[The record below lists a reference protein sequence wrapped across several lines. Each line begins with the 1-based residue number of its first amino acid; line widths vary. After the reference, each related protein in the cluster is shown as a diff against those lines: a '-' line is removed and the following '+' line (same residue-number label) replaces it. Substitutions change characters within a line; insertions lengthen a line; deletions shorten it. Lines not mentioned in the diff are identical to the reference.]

1 MDTVVQKFYG
11 EDSQFTQFGAFTTG
25 FNKKPLQN
33 NKLLQTTPIINP
45 GLHDKTKIT
54 PNPQLNPITN
64 LKPSN
69 SFNLPNYNTAANFK
83 GPVLSFYGKDDILNQ
98 RNLNNKNNNIS
109 YYQNMKNKEIEENKK
124 NNTKMQMMEEKM
136 KNLELKSQR
145 LEVINDFFFDMFEN
159 NLIKEEINKQ
169 REDRAQQEMGMPP
182 NNNYMPQGPYPN
194 YNNNYY
200 NPNMMMPPNKGKH
213 NKKSMSAKHKN
224 NNMYNNNFMPNDLNL
239 NKYDEKSEFDPKEF
253 QEKTTKNARKVLKQ
267 IKLNVGNYLLEDQLK
282 KNEELQTMTEQI
294 VELKNDLN
302 NKLDK
307 LAQKQKTQMETLA
320 FCLQNSGNPKLEEL
334 ANRVLTSDYYNYQVN
349 NIISNQNYFDEGTRK
364 SISNISLGR
373 LNRTNKIGP
382 RMSLLGSPLNFN
394 SGQNLKKVT
403 PKTGSAAIKE
413 ESSSSFS
420 SSSSSSSSSSKSSKS
435 DKSSDK
441 KSNKISNKDS
451 NDKKSVKSKKSN
463 LKKSPTNLTG
473 GTNKKNT

>member
-1 MDTVVQKFYG
+1 
-11 EDSQFTQFGAFTTG
+11 
-25 FNKKPLQN
+25 
-33 NKLLQTTPIINP
+33 
-45 GLHDKTKIT
+45 
-54 PNPQLNPITN
+54 
-64 LKPSN
+64 
-69 SFNLPNYNTAANFK
+69 
-83 GPVLSFYGKDDILNQ
+83 
-98 RNLNNKNNNIS
+98 
-109 YYQNMKNKEIEENKK
+109 
-124 NNTKMQMMEEKM
+124 
-136 KNLELKSQR
+136 
-145 LEVINDFFFDMFEN
+145 
-159 NLIKEEINKQ
+159 
-169 REDRAQQEMGMPP
+169 
-182 NNNYMPQGPYPN
+182 
-194 YNNNYY
+194 
-200 NPNMMMPPNKGKH
+200 
-213 NKKSMSAKHKN
+213 MSAKHKN
-224 NNMYNNNFMPNDLNL
+224 NNMYNNNFIPQKNFNL
-239 NKYDEKSEFDPKEF
+239 NKYDEQSEFDPKEF

-364 SISNISLGR
+364 SISNISIGR

-403 PKTGSAAIKE
+403 PQTGSAAIKE

-420 SSSSSSSSSSKSSKS
+420 SSSSSSSSSSKS
-435 DKSSDK
+435 DKSSEK
-441 KSNKISNKDS
+441 KSNKDS

>member
-11 EDSQFTQFGAFTTG
+11 DNQQFTQFGAFTTG
-25 FNKKPLQN
+25 FNNKFN
-33 NKLLQTTPIINP
+33 NKLLKTTPIINP
-45 GLHDKTKIT
+45 AFHSEAKIT
-54 PNPQLNPITN
+54 PNPQLNPIPS
-64 LKPSN
+64 LKTSN

-83 GPVLSFYGKDDILNQ
+83 GPALSFYGKDDILNP
-98 RNLNNKNNNIS
+98 RNNKNNNIS
-109 YYQNMKNKEIEENKK
+109 SYQLMKNKEIEENKK

-169 REDRAQQEMGMPP
+169 REDKINQEMGIMP
-182 NNNYMPQGPYPN
+182 NNQNNINNNFMPQGPYPN
-194 YNNNYY
+194 YYNNNV
-200 NPNMMMPPNKGKH
+200 PNMMMNNKH
-213 NKKSMSAKHKN
+213 NKKSHQKAMSAKHN
-224 NNMYNNNFMPNDLNL
+224 HNNMYNNNMYMPNQHNL
-239 NKYDEKSEFDPKEF
+239 NKYDTNIDQEFDPKEF

-267 IKLNVGNYLLEDQLK
+267 IKINVGNYLLEDQLK

-294 VELKNDLN
+294 VELKNDLT

-349 NIISNQNYFDEGTRK
+349 NIISNQNYFDEGARK
-364 SISNISLGR
+364 SISNISMNK

-394 SGQNLKKVT
+394 SGKTLKKVT
-403 PKTGSAAIKE
+403 PQTGSGPIKE
-413 ESSSSFS
+413 ENSSSFS
-420 SSSSSSSSSSKSSKS
+420 SSSSSSSSSNSKSSKS
-435 DKSSDK
+435 
-441 KSNKISNKDS
+441 KSNND
-451 NDKKSVKSKKSN
+451 NDKKSIKFNSQKSI
-463 LKKSPTNLTG
+463 LKKTPSVAAG
-473 GTNKKNT
+473 ETNKKNS

>member
-54 PNPQLNPITN
+54 PNPQLNPIPN

-83 GPVLSFYGKDDILNQ
+83 GPVLSFYGKDDILNP
-98 RNLNNKNNNIS
+98 RNSNNKNNNTS
-109 YYQNMKNKEIEENKK
+109 YYQNIKNKEIEENKK

-169 REDRAQQEMGMPP
+169 REDRAQQEMGMNP
-182 NNNYMPQGPYPN
+182 NNNYIPQGPYPN
-194 YNNNYY
+194 FYNNNY
-200 NPNMMMPPNKGKH
+200 NPNMMMPPQKGKH
-213 NKKSMSAKHKN
+213 HQKSMSAKHKN
-224 NNMYNNNFMPNDLNL
+224 NNMYNNNFIPQKNFNL
-239 NKYDEKSEFDPKEF
+239 NKYDEQSEFDPKEF

-294 VELKNDLN
+294 VELKNDLT

-349 NIISNQNYFDEGTRK
+349 NIISNQNYFDDGTRK
-364 SISNISLGR
+364 SISNISIGK
-373 LNRTNKIGP
+373 LNRSNKIGP

-403 PKTGSAAIKE
+403 PQTNSAPIKE
-413 ESSSSFS
+413 ETSSSFS
-420 SSSSSSSSSSKSSKS
+420 SSSSNSSSSKS
-435 DKSSDK
+435 DKSEDKKTNKITNKNSNDK
-441 KSNKISNKDS
+441 KSNKIS
-451 NDKKSVKSKKSN
+451 SKKSI

-473 GTNKKNT
+473 GTNKKNS